1 MIDAVYCS
9 VLNRDTPYFNSIAES
24 CSRDLHCYFVLSNVS
39 RYGDTRV
46 TQPTSSVVM
55 NIMRVKGGNTDDNKA
70 VVLSVQIDIKGL
82 RTFQKMG
89 LAKQRS
95 NKDKFKFTPP
105 DFDKTYVDK
114 RKERFLLATGDI
126 FSQDFLDDFIANMY
140 LDRMRPIL

>member
-1 MIDAVYCS
+1 
-9 VLNRDTPYFNSIAES
+9 
-24 CSRDLHCYFVLSNVS
+24 
-39 RYGDTRV
+39 
-46 TQPTSSVVM
+46 M
-55 NIMRVKGGNTDDNKA
+55 NGYAPEYVNKA

-126 FSQDFLDDFIANMY
+126 FSQDFWDNFIANMY

>member
-1 MIDAVYCS
+1 
-9 VLNRDTPYFNSIAES
+9 
-24 CSRDLHCYFVLSNVS
+24 
-39 RYGDTRV
+39 
-46 TQPTSSVVM
+46 
-55 NIMRVKGGNTDDNKA
+55 MRVKGGNTDDNKA

-95 NKDKFKFTPP
+95 NKFKFTPP